1 MYEITFKEGISP
13 ATNIYKGNC
22 DFFYDKKN
30 CYIIKGTDEIE
41 VVIEKRNNRYKIIA
55 IRVLT
60 V

>member
-1 MYEITFKEGISP
+1 MKLLLKKVYLLQLIFI
-13 ATNIYKGNC
+13 KGNC